1 MFLALYSLLAFL
13 SVAIKESL
21 LNPELSKL
29 LLWKLLIKS
38 CLPVD
43 IDPDTGIAYALL
55 RPRTIRPAS
64 PTFELEIEELGIFT
78 GKSTW
83 L

>member
-1 MFLALYSLLAFL
+1 
-13 SVAIKESL
+13 
-21 LNPELSKL
+21 
-29 LLWKLLIKS
+29 LIKS

-43 IDPDTGIAYALL
+43 IDPDTGIAYPLL